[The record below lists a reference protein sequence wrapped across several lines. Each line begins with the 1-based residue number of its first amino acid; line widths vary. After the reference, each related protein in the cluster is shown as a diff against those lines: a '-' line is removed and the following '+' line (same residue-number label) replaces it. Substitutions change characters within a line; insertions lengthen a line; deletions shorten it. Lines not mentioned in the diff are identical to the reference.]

1 MALAIPKRN
10 IWIPVSQFV
19 LPADPF
25 EVAGISGGAASVKP
39 CTERVIFCGAYSCA
53 QQPWIC
59 RHRNWKKK
67 KFSLI
72 GGIFFLRMRTG
83 MNNE

>member
-19 LPADPF
+19 LPAELF

-39 CTERVIFCGAYSCA
+39 CTEIDILWCLFLCA
-53 QQPWIC
+53 AT
-59 RHRNWKKK
+59 
-67 KFSLI
+67 LD
-72 GGIFFLRMRTG
+72 L
-83 MNNE
+83 

>member
-1 MALAIPKRN
+1 MALAVPKRN

-39 CTERVIFCGAYSCA
+39 CTESDILWCLFLCA
-53 QQPWIC
+53 TT
-59 RHRNWKKK
+59 
-67 KFSLI
+67 LD
-72 GGIFFLRMRTG
+72 L
-83 MNNE
+83 